1 MGAFS
6 RIFIDRPVMAMV
18 IAIVI
23 VIAGGISILVLPVE
37 SMPDITPPTVSVE
50 TNYPGANATVLEQ
63 TVASPIEQ
71 QVNGVENMLYMSS
84 ISSAAGAYNLT
95 VTFEVGTDVDM
106 ATVLTQNRVSIAEPL
121 LPEEVKRQGVTVR
134 KRSTNIVLMVALSSP
149 DGRFDD
155 IYLSNYA
162 TTRLKDVLG
171 RVPGVGQVT
180 IFGAKDFG
188 MRVWLDPPRMRARG
202 VTSDDVIGALRE
214 QNVQVA
220 AGAIGEPPI
229 EEGQNF
235 QFTITTKGRLDEPL
249 EFENI
254 IVRRGAEG
262 QLVRVRDVARV
273 ELGAQSYTWYAQ
285 QDGQPASLLGIYQ
298 IPGAN
303 ALSVKEGILE
313 ALAGLEGDFP
323 EGLEW
328 NVPFDSTEYISA
340 SINEVIVTLLQ
351 AIALVIFTVFIFLQ
365 DFRTTLIPS
374 IAIPVSLI
382 GTFGAML
389 ALGLSVNN
397 LTLFGL
403 VLAIGIVVDDA
414 ILVTENTKR
423 LMDDEGLGA
432 KEATGK
438 AMDEIAAP
446 VVATTLVLLA
456 VFLPTTVMPGLAGR
470 LYKQFALTISIATL
484 ISSLNALTLSPA
496 LCGLLLR
503 PSAEKQGRFFTAFNR
518 YFDLVT
524 GKYVGAVN
532 GAIRKVALMMLVFL
546 GLFSAMALGFVRVP
560 GGFVPTEDQGYAM
573 VNVQLPS
580 GAALERTERVL
591 DRVTEQLLELPN
603 IRNVAV
609 VGGYSLLNS
618 VQGPNYGFAFLTFDP
633 WDEREFGLGDYLREM
648 TVGFAD
654 IKEAIVFGF
663 PPPSIQGLGQA
674 GGFQMEIQDRGGL
687 GLVQMGEVA
696 LDLVGA
702 GTQSPKLTRLN
713 QNFEPNVPQI
723 FLDVDRE
730 KIKTLDIPLQSVF
743 TTLQSNLGSAYVN
756 DFNLFGRTWRVM
768 AQADNQFRRVRDD
781 IGRLEVRSLS
791 GEMIP
796 IATLAEVRDTVGPQS
811 VSRFNLFPSITIT
824 GSPVPGVSSGEAND
838 EIEVLAAQILPP
850 QMGYE
855 WSGVT
860 QQEKAAGNLAP
871 VIFGLA
877 FLFGFLFLAAQY
889 ESWALPIAVMLAVP
903 LAMLG
908 AVGLTAVVGLDLNI
922 YTQIGLILLI
932 GLSAKTAILIVEFA
946 KEQREAGKPVQEAAS
961 EAARLRFRPVLMT
974 AFSFILGVMPLVFA
988 SGAGAA
994 SRVSLGMAVFGGM
1007 GLATALGVFYIPV
1020 FYVAIQ
1026 GSAERLSR
1034 RKD

>member
-6 RIFIDRPVMAMV
+6 RIFIERPVMAMV

-37 SMPDITPPTVSVE
+37 SMPDITPPTVSVQ

-71 QVNGVENMLYMSS
+71 QVNGVEDMLYMSS

-149 DGRFDD
+149 DARFDD

-171 RVPGVGQVT
+171 RVPGVGEVT

-235 QFTITTKGRLDEPL
+235 QFTITTKGRLDDPL

-254 IVRRGAEG
+254 IVRRGMEG
-262 QLVRVRDVARV
+262 QLVRIRDVARV
-273 ELGAQSYTWYAQ
+273 ELGAQSYTWYAE

-303 ALSVKEGILE
+303 ALSVKEGVLE
-313 ALAGLEGDFP
+313 ALAELEGDFP

-389 ALGLSVNN
+389 ALGLSINN

-456 VFLPTTVMPGLAGR
+456 VFIPTTVMPGLSGR

-503 PSAEKQGRFFTAFNR
+503 PSPEKQGRFFTAFNK
-518 YFDLVT
+518 YFELVT

-580 GAALERTERVL
+580 GAALERTQRVM
-591 DRVTEQLLELPN
+591 DGVTGQLLELPN
-603 IRNVAV
+603 VRNVAV

-618 VQGPNYGFAFLTFDP
+618 VQGPNYGFAFITFDP
-633 WDEREFGLGDYLREM
+633 WDEREYGLGDYLREM
-648 TVGFAD
+648 SVGFAD
-654 IKEAIVFGF
+654 IQEAIVFGF
-663 PPPSIQGLGQA
+663 PPPSISGLGQA

-702 GTQSPKLTRLN
+702 GSQSPNLTRLN
-713 QNFEPNVPQI
+713 QNFEANVPQI

-743 TTLQSNLGSAYVN
+743 TALQSNLGSAYVN

-781 IGRLEVRSLS
+781 IGRLEVRSRS

-796 IATLAEVRDTVGPQS
+796 VATLAEVRDTVGPQA

-838 EIEVLAAQILPP
+838 EIEALAGQILPP

-908 AVGLTAVVGLDLNI
+908 AVGLTAIVGLDLNI

-946 KEQREAGKPVQEAAS
+946 KEQRESGKPVQEAAS